1 MIWTMVVIAAA
12 LAFPL
17 PGALLLIDGT
27 RKKCPSCGRLWARTL
42 ANTSYTKLVP
52 TNEYLNWKVFFDNH
66 IVGFAPEAAIPRP
79 GSPKVIQVYT
89 CRYCR
94 EPFSKLPGDA
104 QPRLSLVLKLGGDPV
119 HSLPCGP
126 GRVDSV
132 VGSRTWREHTPGDIR
147 PPARRSLHYSRLGR
161 PGAPVRRKGV
171 RLAGRR
177 GPQGEMTPA
186 VPARL
191 LLFHPDWGRSDV
203 RSPRRGPEASA

>member
-104 QPRLSLVLKLGGDPV
+104 QPRLSLVLKLGVILFTAFLADLAASIASSV
-119 HSLPCGP
+119 LAP
-126 GRVDSV
+126 G
-132 VGSRTWREHTPGDIR
+132 GNILLEIF
-147 PPARRSLHYSRLGR
+147 ALL
-161 PGAPVRRKGV
+161 
-171 RLAGRR
+171 LAGLSIIL
-177 GPQGEMTPA
+177 
-186 VPARL
+186 V
-191 LLFHPDWGRSDV
+191 
-203 RSPRRGPEASA
+203 SAGLALQFVGKEFD